1 MSIYDTTIQMTVRPD
16 TKTISFNT
24 KLAIYEKRNLQIA
37 IEGYEFPNNTYKFI
51 GTFGPQTVFL
61 SALSVSTGMLIG
73 ELNLNTVPL
82 EKVFKTLNCQRVKVD
97 YSLWDSEDSILYA
110 RGKMDIWNAEPPSE
124 SSEPTPV
131 SGTILTGQ
139 ADIAAGANYVD
150 VSLIGQGFTTSAS
163 VVGTVLIPSGGDQV
177 FVVGVELTSS
187 GGYITSARFN
197 LSSAVSGSNYK
208 LNWMVAQ

>member
-1 MSIYDTTIQMTVRPD
+1 MSTYDSKVIMTVSPTTKQLSFDDMLAVYEIRDIEIGISGYDFPD
-16 TKTISFNT
+16 
-24 KLAIYEKRNLQIA
+24 
-37 IEGYEFPNNTYKFI
+37 NTYKFI
-51 GTFGPQTVFL
+51 GKFGPQTVFL
-61 SALSVSTGMLIG
+61 SALSVSGGKLVG
-73 ELNLNTVPL
+73 ELNLNTTQL
-82 EKVFKTLNCQRVKVD
+82 ENVFKVIGCQRIKIE
-97 YSLWDSEDSILYA
+97 YSLWDSSDTFLYA
-110 RGKMDIWNAEPPSE
+110 RGRMDICNAESPSDT
-124 SSEPTPV
+124 SEPTPV

-139 ADIAAGANYVD
+139 ADIANGANYVD